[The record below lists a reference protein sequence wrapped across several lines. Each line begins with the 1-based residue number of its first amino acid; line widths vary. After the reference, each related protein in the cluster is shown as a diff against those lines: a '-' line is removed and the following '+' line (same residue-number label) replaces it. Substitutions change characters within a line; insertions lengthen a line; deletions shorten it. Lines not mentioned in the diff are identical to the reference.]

1 MITLWVLACILY
13 FSLHIENAMTPFLKV
28 QNDIQTN
35 EYEPTAH
42 ATFTYS
48 RSQCG
53 FWHGRPL
60 SPTSSSTLSLG
71 ITGTA
76 LKWVELYLSNQ
87 LQHIFSGGCLVDN
100 IKLAHGVS
108 QHSNLGPPLFIICS
122 RKLFEVIN
130 DHLPVAHA
138 QADNTQPYLSLKPSI
153 TSSQSEAIQ
162 ARELYTKAIRAW
174 MITDKL
180 KLNYDKNKF
189 WIIGTQPQLSKF
201 HFEKVSISDVSIAP
215 AVAQRTFGIWVDT
228 NLA

>member
-87 LQHIFSGGCLVDN
+87 LQHIFSGGWQYQASTWCFSTLKFGSPTIYYLFSQVIWGDKWSSPCGPCTSRQYTALLV
-100 IKLAHGVS
+100 L
-108 QHSNLGPPLFIICS
+108 
-122 RKLFEVIN
+122 
-130 DHLPVAHA
+130 
-138 QADNTQPYLSLKPSI
+138 
-153 TSSQSEAIQ
+153 EA
-162 ARELYTKAIRAW
+162 
-174 MITDKL
+174 
-180 KLNYDKNKF
+180 
-189 WIIGTQPQLSKF
+189 
-201 HFEKVSISDVSIAP
+201 
-215 AVAQRTFGIWVDT
+215 
-228 NLA
+228 